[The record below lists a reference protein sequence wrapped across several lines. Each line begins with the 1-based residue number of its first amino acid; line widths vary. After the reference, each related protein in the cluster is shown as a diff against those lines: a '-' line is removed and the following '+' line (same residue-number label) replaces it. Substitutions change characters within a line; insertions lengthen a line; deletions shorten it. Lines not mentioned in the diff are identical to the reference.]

1 MALEKRLYQIA
12 YDCTEMMDTMVCD
25 QNCAV
30 CRFNIFNYVE
40 QRRDGDLLKAN
51 AEADYY
57 RLKNL
62 RSEVKADR
70 EAGFWGPMLS
80 IALVI
85 GLIIWAVRACV
96 G

>member
-12 YDCTEMMDTMVCD
+12 YDCTEMMDRRACD

-62 RSEVKADR
+62 SSEIKAR
-70 EAGFWGPMLS
+70 ENAEFMGPLIVIAS
-80 IALVI
+80 II
-85 GLIIWAVRACV
+85 GLIIWAVRACA